1 MGEASRVKV
10 AAAHVAPV
18 FMDSG
23 ASAAKACAWIERAA
37 DEGVRLVV
45 FPEVFLPGF
54 PYWINLYAPLVQAS
68 LNRLYQDESV
78 EVAGAA
84 VDAIREAARRCGVA
98 VVMGASERAAGG
110 RTCYNS
116 SIVVDADG
124 TLLGTHRKLKPT
136 YAERYVWGQGDGSTL
151 SVWDTRVGR
160 VGALAC
166 WEHTMNLARQALIEQ
181 GVQVHAALWPGL
193 STLAGFDQVANLQI
207 EAMMRNH
214 ALTGQ
219 CFVVCASSPVTAEM
233 LDYLE
238 RRLGPQQMLQAGGGW
253 SAVIHPFAATLAGP
267 VTGGEERLVS
277 AEIDLED
284 LRDVKMWVD
293 SVGHYSRPDVLRLA
307 FDRSEQRTMIVTG
320 SGPTRNAGGAGDA
333 DERG

>member
-1 MGEASRVKV
+1 MTTGKKVKL

-18 FMDSG
+18 FMNT
-23 ASAAKACAWIERAA
+23 AATVDKACAWIERAA
-37 DEGVRLVV
+37 DENVDLLV

-54 PYWINLYAPLVQAS
+54 PYWINLYAPLVQAG
-68 LNRLYQDESV
+68 LNRVYQDESV
-78 EVAGAA
+78 EVPGAA
-84 VDAIREAARRCGVA
+84 VGALQDAARRCEVA
-98 VVMGASERAAGG
+98 VVMGASERQRDG

-116 SIVVDADG
+116 SIVIDADG
-124 TLLGTHRKLKPT
+124 SVLGVHRKLKPT

-151 SVWDTRVGR
+151 GVYASRAGR

-166 WEHTMNLARQALIEQ
+166 WEHTMNLARQALIDQRQEI
-181 GVQVHAALWPGL
+181 HAALWPGL

-238 RRLGPQQMLQAGGGW
+238 RKVGPQQMLGAGGGW

-267 VTGGEERLVS
+267 VTGAAEQLV
-277 AEIDLED
+277 AADVDLDD
-284 LRDVKMWVD
+284 LKDVKMWVD
-293 SVGHYSRPDVLRLA
+293 TTGHYSRPDVLQLVFNRTQ
-307 FDRSEQRTMIVTG
+307 QRTMVIT
-320 SGPTRNAGGAGDA
+320 PGDTP
-333 DERG
+333 